1 MGSSTNELEGGTSDR
16 RLRPNLVLA
25 AIVLGWCGFAFQGSL
40 VAPVLPQ
47 FSRAFDQ
54 PPDIT
59 VYVLTSALLMAAVA
73 TPALARLGD
82 RFGKKRMMVVATG
95 MLAVGGLIAAT
106 TDSFGVLLV
115 GRTLQGASAAVL
127 PLGISLIRDLFPAD
141 RVHQAGA
148 ILGTSIGLAAG
159 LGLLVA
165 GLLVPASGRL
175 DRDLWFSAVYGVVAF
190 AAVMLFVPESSWR
203 VSTGVDLLGTSL
215 LGVGLIALLLPLS
228 QGGTWGWTSSRTIW
242 LLAGSVALMFLWV
255 VVELRV
261 RDPLV
266 DMRLLTRATVLS
278 TSTASFAFGFAQI
291 INFVGLVT
299 LVQVQRRSAGYGFSA
314 TVLHAGWYAL
324 PMSAALFL
332 AAFIVGPLPARIPSR
347 RVIAGGLLIG
357 ALGLGLIAAAH
368 AASWEIYVFS
378 LVSGAGLGLAFAAI
392 PPQLLD
398 TVPHAEV
405 TSAGAINAIIF
416 NIGQVLG
423 GAVLGSVLAASVE
436 SGAGVASDHGYRVAY
451 MIGAGTVIAAT
462 AVFLFLTRAAR
473 RPELAPSHGTH

>member
-1 MGSSTNELEGGTSDR
+1 
-16 RLRPNLVLA
+16 
-25 AIVLGWCGFAFQGSL
+25 
-40 VAPVLPQ
+40 
-47 FSRAFDQ
+47 
-54 PPDIT
+54 
-59 VYVLTSALLMAAVA
+59 
-73 TPALARLGD
+73 
-82 RFGKKRMMVVATG
+82 
-95 MLAVGGLIAAT
+95 
-106 TDSFGVLLV
+106 
-115 GRTLQGASAAVL
+115 
-127 PLGISLIRDLFPAD
+127 LIRDLFPAD

-148 ILGTSIGLAAG
+148 ILGTSIGLAGG

-165 GLLVPASGRL
+165 GLLVPSSGRL
-175 DRDLWFSAVYGVVAF
+175 DRDLWFSAAYGVVAL
-190 AAVMLFVPESSWR
+190 AAVVLFVPESPYR
-203 VSTGVDLLGTSL
+203 VITGVDLFGTGV

-242 LLAGSVALMFLWV
+242 LFAGSAVVMILWV

-266 DMRLLTRATVLS
+266 DMRLLTRTTVLS

-314 TVLHAGWYAL
+314 TVLQAGWYVL

-332 AAFIVGPLPARIPSR
+332 AAFIVGPLPARVPSR
-347 RVIAGGLLIG
+347 LVIAGGLPIG
-357 ALGLGLIAAAH
+357 ALGLVLFAAAH
-368 AASWEIYVFS
+368 AASLEICVFS

-398 TVPHAEV
+398 TVPHAEM

-423 GAVLGSVLAASVE
+423 GAVLGSVLAASVGD
-436 SGAGVASDHGYRVAY
+436 GAGVPSDHGYRLAY
-451 MIGAGTVIAAT
+451 LIGAGTVSAAT
-462 AVFLFLTRAAR
+462 VAFLFLTRASGQAK
-473 RPELAPSHGTH
+473 LDPSLETP

>member
-1 MGSSTNELEGGTSDR
+1 MSVRPGSALSATASWTDELQGGMSAR

-59 VYVLTSALLMAAVA
+59 AYVLTSALLMAAVA
-73 TPALARLGD
+73 TPALARLGV

-95 MLAVGGLIAAT
+95 MLAAGGLIGAT
-106 TDSFGVLLV
+106 ADTFSVLLV

-127 PLGISLIRDLFPAD
+127 PLGISLIRDLFPAG

-148 ILGTSIGLAAG
+148 ILGTSIGLAGG

-165 GLLVPASGRL
+165 GLLVPSSGRL
-175 DRDLWFSAVYGVVAF
+175 DRDLWFSAAYGVVALV
-190 AAVMLFVPESSWR
+190 AVVLFVPESPWR
-203 VSTGVDLLGTSL
+203 VSTGVDLVGTGL
-215 LGVGLIALLLPLS
+215 LGAGLIALLLPLS
-228 QGGTWGWTSSRTIW
+228 QGGTWGWTSSRAIW
-242 LLAGSVALMFLWV
+242 LVAGSAALMSLWV

-299 LVQVQRRSAGYGFSA
+299 LVQVQRQSAGYGFSA
-314 TVLHAGWYAL
+314 TVLQAGCYAL
-324 PMSAALFL
+324 PMSAACSSQRSSS
-332 AAFIVGPLPARIPSR
+332 APCQPASPVGL
-347 RVIAGGLLIG
+347 
-357 ALGLGLIAAAH
+357 
-368 AASWEIYVFS
+368 
-378 LVSGAGLGLAFAAI
+378 
-392 PPQLLD
+392 
-398 TVPHAEV
+398 
-405 TSAGAINAIIF
+405 
-416 NIGQVLG
+416 
-423 GAVLGSVLAASVE
+423 
-436 SGAGVASDHGYRVAY
+436 
-451 MIGAGTVIAAT
+451 
-462 AVFLFLTRAAR
+462 
-473 RPELAPSHGTH
+473 